1 MIRKLEITDYPK
13 INKLLGQ
20 LTESPDISNQK
31 FIEQFNKLKEND
43 LHLVIEKEGKI
54 IGYGAIIIDYKFY
67 RNCKNVGHIEDIVID
82 TNERGNG
89 LAKKIIN
96 KLIEYGKNQNCYK
109 FILSCKDEYINFY
122 RKYNFE
128 KKNNMMVKYFL

>member
-96 KLIEYGKNQNCYK
+96 KLIEYGKKQNCYK

-122 RKYNFE
+122 SKYDFE
-128 KKNNMMVKYFL
+128 KKNNMMVKYCL

>member
-96 KLIEYGKNQNCYK
+96 KLIEYGKKQNCYK

>member
-20 LTESPDISNQK
+20 LTDSPDISNQK

-96 KLIEYGKNQNCYK
+96 KLIEYGKKQNCYK

-122 RKYNFE
+122 SKYDFE
-128 KKNNMMVKYFL
+128 KKNNMMVKYCL

>member
-1 MIRKLEITDYPK
+1 MIRRLEITDYPK

-20 LTESPDISNQK
+20 LTESPNISNQK

-96 KLIEYGKNQNCYK
+96 KLIEYGKKQNCYK

-122 RKYNFE
+122 SKYDFE
-128 KKNNMMVKYFL
+128 KKNNMMVKYCL